1 MWFLAAAE
9 DARRTLPAAVLWVKF
24 TQKLKKEVARMK
36 EKNLER
42 LYTLL
47 ERAEHEKDA
56 EAAAALRWAIFELER

>member
-1 MWFLAAAE
+1 MGGIY
-9 DARRTLPAAVLWVKF
+9 P
-24 TQKLKKEVARMK
+24 KLKKEVVRMK

-47 ERAEHEKDA
+47 ERAEHEHDT